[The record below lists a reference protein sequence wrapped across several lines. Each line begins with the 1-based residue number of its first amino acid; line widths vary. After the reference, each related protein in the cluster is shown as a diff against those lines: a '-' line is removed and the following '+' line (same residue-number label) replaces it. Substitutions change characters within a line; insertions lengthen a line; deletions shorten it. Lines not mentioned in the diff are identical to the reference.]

1 MTAVSD
7 AGATE
12 PVVLSARRRW
22 AALAALAMISLLLLL
37 QDTAVS
43 VVLPAVG
50 RDLGLSLG
58 GLEWVI
64 NAFAVAVAALTLAAG
79 RLADAHGRRRMFLL
93 GIAVFGAGSLLAG
106 IAGQG
111 WIMILARAAQ
121 GTGAAMAGPAALAI
135 IWSMFGPGER
145 GAAVGLWAGAASL
158 GLGLGPIIGAL
169 LSQGLGWRAIFL
181 INVPLVALAWIAARL
196 ALPESRD
203 ARAPR
208 GLPGASVLTSAAAIV
223 ALMLALTRAPSAGW
237 TSAGTLSLFAAAGVC
252 GLLFAVFERRSS
264 QPLLDRS
271 QLRRPGIVGANVV
284 SLLSTAVMCNLF
296 FFLSLYFQTVR
307 GLTSLGAAGMLL
319 PLTGMI
325 VVFSPLAGRM
335 SDRIGRRPLVIVG
348 LLALAAA
355 LGLLSRIAVDT
366 RLTLILFALAITGAG
381 IGLATPPITAAAL
394 DGIPDEQ
401 AGQASAILNTSRA
414 LGLSLGIAVM
424 GAMLSASP
432 TDVLRATATTR
443 EAFVNGLGTGLAL
456 NAGIAL
462 LAATI
467 ALRTFPRP
475 RRTRAQ
481 RQAGEGIPGATAV
494 APHVPA
500 RTGPG

>member
-1 MTAVSD
+1 M
-7 AGATE
+7 
-12 PVVLSARRRW
+12 LSARRRW
-22 AALAALAMISLLLLL
+22 AALAALALISLLLLL

-93 GIAVFGAGSLLAG
+93 GIALFGAGSLLAG

-121 GTGAAMAGPAALAI
+121 GSGAAM
-135 IWSMFGPGER
+135 
-145 GAAVGLWAGAASL
+145 
-158 GLGLGPIIGAL
+158 
-169 LSQGLGWRAIFL
+169 
-181 INVPLVALAWIAARL
+181 
-196 ALPESRD
+196 
-203 ARAPR
+203 
-208 GLPGASVLTSAAAIV
+208 
-223 ALMLALTRAPSAGW
+223 
-237 TSAGTLSLFAAAGVC
+237 
-252 GLLFAVFERRSS
+252 
-264 QPLLDRS
+264 
-271 QLRRPGIVGANVV
+271 
-284 SLLSTAVMCNLF
+284 
-296 FFLSLYFQTVR
+296 
-307 GLTSLGAAGMLL
+307 LTSLGAAGMLV

-335 SDRIGRRPLVIVG
+335 SDRIGRRPLVIGG
-348 LLALAAA
+348 LMTLAAA

-366 RLTLILFALAITGAG
+366 SLTLIVLALAITGAG
-381 IGLATPPITAAAL
+381 IGLATPPTTAAAL
-394 DGIPDEQ
+394 DGIPDTQ
-401 AGQASAILNTSRA
+401 AGQAPAVLNTSRA

-424 GAMLSASP
+424 GALLAASP

-443 EAFVNGLGTGLAL
+443 EAFVNGLGIGLAL

-462 LAATI
+462 LAVAI
-467 ALRTFPRP
+467 ALHSLPRP
-475 RRTRAQ
+475 RRTRA
-481 RQAGEGIPGATAV
+481 RQTGEGISGATAV
-494 APHVPA
+494 APA